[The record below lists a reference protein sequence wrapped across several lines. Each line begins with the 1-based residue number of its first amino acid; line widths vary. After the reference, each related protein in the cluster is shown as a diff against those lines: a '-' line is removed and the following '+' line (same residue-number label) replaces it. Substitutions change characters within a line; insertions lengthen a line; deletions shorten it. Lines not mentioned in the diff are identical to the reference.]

1 MSTTLRP
8 FALAIST
15 LISAPAIAEE
25 LQPIVINA
33 DLRQTTEQD
42 IAASVDVKTQ
52 AELQDQGATHFDDV
66 LLKTPNVNFSGQS
79 SRARYIQ
86 IRGMG
91 ERDEYTGAPNSS
103 VGFSIDD
110 VDYSGTGMAA
120 STFDVKQIEILRGPQ
135 NTRYGRSSIA
145 GLINVKSNDPTP
157 YQESMAEITGGQD
170 NLREIGIMTSGP
182 FSSKEDAPQ
191 YRVAIFKHS
200 NDGFIDNKT
209 LNRSDTN
216 GRDELTA
223 RAKLRFFPSNDTTID
238 LTLLHS
244 DLNNGYDA
252 FSRDNSFTT
261 LSNEPGKDTL
271 LSNSGSLKITS
282 QINSKYQ
289 LQSITSFSDNEL
301 SYQFDADWK
310 GDDDLYRGIFDN
322 NKERQNFSQD
332 FRILADNWLIGAYF
346 SKFNESNKRFEIYD
360 YPTSGVGGNRNYYQ
374 TETVNDYELQKA
386 SLYGEY
392 TFEINSKASIKASLR
407 AEKNSKDFS
416 ITARQ
421 SGIYYDDNGTQTDYS
436 DDSNQAYDYNTLEDF
451 SPDETLWGGSLIYSY
466 KYNKSHTAFT
476 SVTRGYKMGGFNI
489 NVPED
494 ANESVNFDSETVYN
508 YEIGL
513 HSNYF
518 DGDLKTSTTLF
529 YMDRKNPQFDGY
541 GYDSTG
547 VNYIFFTENFDSATS
562 KGLETDFDWKLSTN
576 WSVFGAL
583 SLMQTEAQSN
593 PTFTSFTVDGRE
605 YAHAPSHQFNIGAK
619 YRNSSGYY
627 AMAEATSVDSFY
639 FDNVHDFK
647 SDPYTLINARIGYEA
662 EDFEVYLWGK
672 NITDESYATRG
683 YKFDHFDGDGEQEYV
698 RLGDPRQ
705 FGVTARVYF

>member
-1 MSTTLRP
+1 M
-8 FALAIST
+8 AD
-15 LISAPAIAEE
+15 E
-25 LQPIVINA
+25 LQPVVISA

-103 VGFSIDD
+103 VGFAIDN

-182 FSSKEDAPQ
+182 FSSKEKAPQ
-191 YRVAIFKHS
+191 YRIAIFKHNS
-200 NDGFIDNKT
+200 DGFRDNKT
-209 LNRSDTN
+209 LNRGDTN
-216 GRDELTA
+216 GRNELTA
-223 RAKLRFFPSNDTTID
+223 RAKLRFFPSSKTTID

-261 LSNEPGKDTL
+261 LSNEPGKDSL

-282 QINSKYQ
+282 QINPKYQ

-301 SYQFDADWK
+301 SYKFDADWK
-310 GDDDLYRGIFDN
+310 GNDDLYRGVFDN
-322 NKERQNFSQD
+322 DKERQNFSQD
-332 FRILADNWLIGAYF
+332 FRLLADNWLIGAYF
-346 SKFNESNKRFEIYD
+346 SKFDERNKRFEIYD
-360 YPTSGVGGNRNYYQ
+360 YPTSGVSGDRNYYQ
-374 TETVNDYELQKA
+374 TDAVNDYELQKA

-421 SGIYYDDNGTQTDYS
+421 SGIYYDDNDTPNDYT
-436 DDSNQAYDYNTLEDF
+436 DDSNVPYDYTTTEDF

-466 KYNKSHTAFT
+466 KYNKSHTAYT
-476 SVTRGYKMGGFNI
+476 SITRGYKMGGFNI
-489 NVPED
+489 NVPGD
-494 ANESVNFDSETVYN
+494 ADESVNFDAETVYN

-513 HSNYF
+513 NSNYF
-518 DGDLKTSTTLF
+518 NGELKTSTTFF

-562 KGLETDFDWKLSTN
+562 IGLETDFDWKINSN
-576 WSVFGAL
+576 WNVFGAL
-583 SLMQTEAQSN
+583 SLMQTEAKSN

-605 YAHAPSHQFNIGAK
+605 YAHAPSHQLNIGAK
-619 YRNSSGYY
+619 YRNGLGYF
-627 AMAEATSVDSFY
+627 AMVEATHVDSFY
-639 FDNVHDFK
+639 FDNVHDFQ
-647 SDPYTLINARIGYEA
+647 SEPYTLVNARFGYET

-705 FGVTARVYF
+705 LGVTARVYF